1 MKILRIGVL
10 GLGLCAAGWAQQLV
24 SGDLQQIDPATG
36 KPVTT
41 QAEAAPPPRAAEPA
55 APQQPAPSAPPA
67 PAAPQ
72 QTPPGTPQEPM
83 APTSGPNI
91 QVAPELPKYPDVKLP
106 GETGWSAGVLV
117 WTPRQQPVFNRGNG
131 AYYFPQSSL
140 VTMQGTPNFSEGAEI
155 GIAVGQHN
163 AIRVSWFTT
172 RAAGNFTNSQDLTLF
187 NQTYSAGTLIA
198 TNYNVQNIKLSFDY
212 LTWPFP
218 VESRRFRLM
227 TLWQVQYTSAR
238 AGFDA
243 PQLPLVD
250 ASGSPLVDASGNP
263 ISYAAQQTR
272 WFISPTFGIG
282 AHEYVTKDLRI
293 EFNVDGFAV
302 PHHWTIWDTDADLN
316 YRVGHLEVRAGVK
329 GFHFKTSTASDFF
342 LKGTFFAPMVGLRWY
357 TD

>member
-1 MKILRIGVL
+1 VKIIRIGVF
-10 GLGLCAAGWAQQLV
+10 GLGLCAAAWAQQLV
-24 SGDLQQIDPATG
+24 SDDLQQIDPATG
-36 KPVTT
+36 KPATA
-41 QAEAAPPPRAAEPA
+41 QAEAAPPPLPA
-55 APQQPAPSAPPA
+55 QPAPPA
-67 PAAPQ
+67 PADPQ
-72 QTPPGTPQEPM
+72 QTPPATPQEPM

-91 QVAPELPKYPDVKLP
+91 QVAPELPKYPDVRLP
-106 GETGWSAGVLV
+106 GETGWSVGVLV
-117 WTPRQQPVFNRGNG
+117 WTPRQQPIFNRGT
-131 AYYFPQSSL
+131 AAIFPQASL
-140 VTMQGTPNFSEGAEI
+140 VTMQGTPKFSQGAEV

-172 RAAGNFTNSQDLTLF
+172 RAAGDFTNAEDLTLF
-187 NQTYSAGTLIA
+187 NQTYSAGTLIS

-212 LTWPFP
+212 LTWPYP
-218 VESRRFRLM
+218 VESRRFRLL

-250 ASGSPLVDASGNP
+250 ANGNPLVDASGNP
-263 ISYAAQQTR
+263 LSYATQQTR

-282 AHEYVTKDLRI
+282 AHEYVTKDFRV
-293 EFNVDGFAV
+293 EVNVDGFTI

-329 GFHFKTSTASDFF
+329 GFHFKTSTSSDFF
-342 LKGTFFAPMVGLRWY
+342 MKSTFFAPMVGLRWY

>member
-1 MKILRIGVL
+1 MKIIRIGVFV
-10 GLGLCAAGWAQQLV
+10 LGLCAAAWAQQLV
-24 SGDLQQIDPATG
+24 AGDLQQIDPATG
-36 KPVTT
+36 KPATT
-41 QAEAAPPPRAAEPA
+41 QAEAAPPPLPA
-55 APQQPAPSAPPA
+55 QPAPPA
-67 PAAPQ
+67 PAEQQ
-72 QTPPGTPQEPM
+72 QTPPATPQEPM
-83 APTSGPNI
+83 APTSGPII
-91 QVAPELPKYPDVKLP
+91 QAAPELPKYPDVRLP
-106 GETGWSAGVLV
+106 GETGWSVGLLV
-117 WTPRQQPVFNRGNG
+117 WTPRQQPVFNRGD
-131 AYYFPQSSL
+131 AAYFPQASQ
-140 VTMQGTPNFSEGAEI
+140 VTMQGTPKFSQGVEL

-172 RAAGNFTNSQDLTLF
+172 RAAGDFTNAEDLTLF
-187 NQTYSAGTLIA
+187 NQTYPAGTLIS

-212 LTWPFP
+212 LTWPYP
-218 VESRRFRLM
+218 VEARRFRLM

-250 ASGSPLVDASGNP
+250 ANGNPLVDASGNP

-282 AHEYVTKDLRI
+282 AHEYVTKDFRVEL
-293 EFNVDGFAV
+293 NVDGFAI

-329 GFHFKTSTASDFF
+329 GFHFKTSTSSDFYM
-342 LKGTFFAPMVGLRWY
+342 KGTFFAPMVGLRWY

>member
-1 MKILRIGVL
+1 MKIIRIGVF

-24 SGDLQQIDPATG
+24 SDDLQQIDPTTG
-36 KPVTT
+36 KPATAQT
-41 QAEAAPPPRAAEPA
+41 EAAPPPLPA
-55 APQQPAPSAPPA
+55 QPAPPA
-67 PAAPQ
+67 PADPQ
-72 QTPPGTPQEPM
+72 QAPPATPQEPM

-91 QVAPELPKYPDVKLP
+91 QVAPELPKYPDVRLP
-106 GETGWSAGVLV
+106 GETGWSVGVLV
-117 WTPRQQPVFNRGNG
+117 WTPRQQPIFNRGD
-131 AYYFPQSSL
+131 AAYFPQASL
-140 VTMQGTPNFSEGAEI
+140 VTMQGTSNFSEGAEV

-172 RAAGNFTNSQDLTLF
+172 RAAGDFTNAEDLTLF
-187 NQTYSAGTLIA
+187 NQTYAAGTLIS

-212 LTWPFP
+212 LTWPYP
-218 VESRRFRLM
+218 VEARRFRLM
-227 TLWQVQYTSAR
+227 TLWQVQYISAR

-250 ASGSPLVDASGNP
+250 ANGNPLVDASGNP

-282 AHEYVTKDLRI
+282 AHEYVTKDFRVEL
-293 EFNVDGFAV
+293 NVDGFAV
-302 PHHWTIWDTDADLN
+302 PHHWTIWDTDANLN

-342 LKGTFFAPMVGLRWY
+342 MKATFFAPMVGLRWY